1 MLICNVQ
8 IILSHGLAT
17 GYLEWGGKRYDF
29 KDAPS
34 YSEKNWGLG
43 FPKRWFWV
51 QCNTFNDPDVA
62 LTAVGARRGVLNLPG
77 VEENVGLIGVHW
89 KVGT

>member
-1 MLICNVQ
+1 MCLQ
-8 IILSHGLAT
+8 IIMSHGLAT
-17 GYLEWGGKRYDF
+17 GYLEWGGKRFDF
-29 KDAPS
+29 KDAPA

-62 LTAVGARRGVLNLPG
+62 LTAVGARRGILNLPN

-89 KVGT
+89 KVRNLIF